1 MSLWAASRFIY
12 KLFDESQIIH
22 PGPLA
27 DFYAGCW
34 LVNES
39 VTKEETVQEYGFMSD
54 MCRKRSSVVLFVR
67 RESLNESEW
76 VIISARKS

>member
-1 MSLWAASRFIY
+1 MSRWAASRFIY

-39 VTKEETVQEYGFMSD
+39 VAKEETVQEYGFMSG
-54 MCRKRSSVVLFVR
+54 MCRRRSSVLLFAR

-76 VIISARKS
+76 VIMSARKS